1 MNEYRFRKLISGQ
14 TKGPAAALLRLL
26 LAIISLL
33 YASVIRFRNFMY
45 CKGWLKTNHMEKPV
59 ISIGNIT
66 TGGTGKTPLVIW
78 LCNLLAEKN
87 ISCAILTRG
96 YKTTK
101 DSVLKVR
108 KCEDEPALLA
118 ENCPDA
124 RVVINSNRLEGAV
137 DAVNLFGAKAL
148 VLDDGFQHRR
158 LGRDLD
164 IVTIDAT
171 EPFGYDKVL
180 PAGLLREPL
189 SALKRTDAVVVTR
202 CDQITMEQLA
212 QLEEKLQQINP
223 DVVIATS
230 MHTPVCAKSAE
241 DNEISLDEL
250 KNKNVFAFCGIGN
263 PKAFLNT
270 IKKLGG
276 NIVGSRLFN
285 DHHYYKEACLKTI
298 CEQAQQTGADLILT
312 TQKDWTKITLSESI
326 KKDIPFAYLEI
337 KLKFV
342 RGEEK
347 IRELIEKVLA
357 DKMSEKTS
365 GN

>member
-1 MNEYRFRKLISGQ
+1 MNENCFRKLISGQ
-14 TKGPAAALLRLL
+14 TKGPAATLLRFLL
-26 LAIISLL
+26 TIISFV
-33 YASVIRFRNFMY
+33 YAFVIRIRNFMY
-45 CKGWLKTNHMEKPV
+45 CKGWLKTNHMEEPV

-78 LCNLLAEKN
+78 LCNLLAEKD

-101 DSVLKVR
+101 DSILKVQSCR
-108 KCEDEPALLA
+108 DEPALLD

-124 RVVINSNRLEGAV
+124 RVVINPNRLEGAV
-137 DAVNLFGAKAL
+137 DAVNLFGAKVL

-212 QLEEKLQQINP
+212 QLEEKLLTINR
-223 DVVIATS
+223 DLIIARS
-230 MHTPVCAKSAE
+230 LHTPVCVKSPE

-250 KNKNVFAFCGIGN
+250 KEKNVFAFCGIGN

-270 IKKLGG
+270 VRKLGA
-276 NIVGSRLFN
+276 NLVGSRLFN

-298 CEQAQQTGADLILT
+298 YEQAQQAGADLILT
-312 TQKDWTKITLSESI
+312 TQKDWTKINLPESM
-326 KKDIPFAYLEI
+326 KKDIPFACLEI
-337 KLKFV
+337 KLKFISKEV
-342 RGEEK
+342 K

-357 DKMSEKTS
+357 VKIPE
-365 GN
+365 N